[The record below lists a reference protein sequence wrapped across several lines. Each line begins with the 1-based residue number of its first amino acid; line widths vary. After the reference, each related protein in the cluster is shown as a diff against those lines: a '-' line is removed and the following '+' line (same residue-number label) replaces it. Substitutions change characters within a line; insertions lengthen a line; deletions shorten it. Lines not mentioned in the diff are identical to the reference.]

1 MLSLSQKKR
10 QAADLFRN
18 DPYYSDNSSSW
29 IARNVFLPIEYGK
42 SISFIRDNKLCGL
55 VTYAFLTEKEIKEN
69 RIDAVKV
76 FQRDEGGQLHF
87 CQFICRSGKQDVL
100 NFVRHITKT
109 LSTKYPKAKTATAIR
124 KHANGSQRP
133 SVWFRKDAL

>member
-1 MLSLSQKKR
+1 MLSVSQKKY

-18 DPYYSDNSSSW
+18 DPFYSDNSPSW

-42 SISFIRDNKLCGL
+42 SISFIRDNKLRGL
-55 VTYAFLTEKEIKEN
+55 VTYAFLTEKELKEN

-76 FQRDEGGQLHF
+76 FQRNEGGQLHF
-87 CQFICRSGKQDVL
+87 CQFLCRSGRQDVL
-100 NFVRHITKT
+100 DFVRHITKT
-109 LSTKYPKAKTATAIR
+109 LSKKYPEAKTATAIR

-133 SVWFRKDAL
+133 SIWFRKDAL